1 VHRFFVKNKTNVAVL
16 ISYFLINLVFFYPL
30 LLGKININGHLLVSY
45 FELFGENISYKNI
58 GWDQIRQLYP
68 YISFNLDS
76 IKNFSV
82 PYWNPYIFSGTPH
95 LANLQTSFFYPL
107 SFLGFFLNTLTQ
119 WNLMRFSP
127 YFLGAYFTYIYL
139 REIKLKTLA
148 SYFGGLTFGFS
159 LLMITWGE
167 EVVYF
172 PHSIIWLPLILYFI
186 EKYYEKKDKKFLGF
200 LILVT
205 STSIFAGF
213 IQATIYTFIFIIFY
227 LFFRFGYKYLILT
240 KVGTNY
246 FVAFSIS
253 ILICAIQLGPS
264 LELYFNSA
272 REVYNPMLISAFLNP
287 PQALLSLFAPDI
299 FGNPSTWNFSHPGNS
314 AYYESIYFIGIS
326 ALLFALVAI
335 SNKSKNNLI
344 KFFKITFI
352 ISVILSLNFVI
363 SKLQI
368 YLKIP
373 FFSSAIPN
381 RILFIATFSL
391 SVLSAY
397 GANMYLVKK
406 ENNILKILVII
417 ILIYTFLVI
426 DLIIIYFYKWN
437 TFNGNF
443 QFAYTSLKNLIL
455 PIIIFSLSS
464 LLLFAGNKII
474 KIKNFVLIVII
485 LFALLN
491 NFYLAQKF
499 FSFSEKKF
507 VYPQKD
513 IIKFLQQHQGEY
525 RTLNMTNNR
534 LLNNILMQ
542 YKIYSPE
549 GYDTSNIKS
558 YLEFIS
564 LMNGNKIGDYSR
576 TVAELKISK
585 NPEDFI
591 FDTTQRKLI
600 NLLGVK
606 YLIVEKEKVP
616 VLEKGNYIKVFS
628 EESEKGFAVLENP
641 EVSKRAFLV
650 SEFEIY
656 QTKNTK
662 NMVNNYTQDSLNISS
677 KILSPG
683 FDYKNKIIIEESKP
697 ISSFKPSVG
706 TADITTYRPNEV
718 TINTRSDTPKFLFLS
733 DNYYS
738 GWKATIDGQQT
749 DIIKANYTFRAVHLS
764 EGTHI
769 VRFYYDNDI
778 YKISKYISLASLL
791 AVIFIYFINF
801 KKIRARLN

>member
-1 VHRFFVKNKTNVAVL
+1 MKRFFFKNRTHIVVL
-16 ISYFLINLVFFYPL
+16 ISYFLINLLFFYPIL
-30 LLGKININGHLLVSY
+30 LDKVNINGHLLVSY

-68 YISFNLDS
+68 YISFNLDA
-76 IKNFSV
+76 IKNLSV
-82 PYWNPYIFSGTPH
+82 PFWNPYIFSGTPH

-107 SFLGFFLNTLTQ
+107 SFLGFFLSPHTH

-127 YFLGAYFTYIYL
+127 YFLGAYFTYFYL
-139 REIKLKTLA
+139 QEIKLKTLA
-148 SYFGGLTFGFS
+148 SFFGGLTFGFS

-167 EVVYF
+167 EVVFF
-172 PHSIIWLPLILYFI
+172 PHTIIWLPLILYFI
-186 EKYYEKKDKKFLGF
+186 EKYFEKKDKKFLGL

-205 STSIFAGF
+205 SISIFAGF
-213 IQATIYTFIFIIFY
+213 IQATIYTYVLIVLY
-227 LFFRFGYKYLILT
+227 LLFRFSYKNLIVT
-240 KVGTNY
+240 KLGINY
-246 FVAFSIS
+246 FIAFSIS

-272 REVYNPMLISAFLNP
+272 REIYNPAQISNFLNP
-287 PQALLSLFAPDI
+287 PQSLLSLFAADI
-299 FGNPSTWNFSHPGNS
+299 FGNPATWNFSHPGNS
-314 AYYESIYFIGIS
+314 NYYESIYFIGIG
-326 ALLFALVAI
+326 ALIFVIVAI
-335 SNKSKNNLI
+335 YTRSKNRLI
-344 KFFKITFI
+344 KFYKIAFM

-381 RILFIATFSL
+381 RILFIGTFSL

-397 GANMYLVKK
+397 GANLYLEKK
-406 ENNILKILVII
+406 ESNILKILPIFI
-417 ILIYTFLVI
+417 SIYAFLII
-426 DLIIIYFYKWN
+426 DLAIIYYFAWN

-455 PIIIFSLSS
+455 PIVIFSLSS
-464 LLLFAGNKII
+464 LLLFAGNRII
-474 KIKNFVLIVII
+474 KIKNIVLIVII
-485 LFALLN
+485 LFSLLN

-499 FSFSEKKF
+499 FSFSEKKYI
-507 VYPQKD
+507 YPQKD

-549 GYDTSNIKS
+549 GYDPSNIKS

-564 LMNGNKIGDYSR
+564 LMNGNKIGNYSR

-591 FDTTQRKLI
+591 IDTTQRKLI

-606 YLIVEKEKVP
+606 YLIVEKDKVS

-641 EVSKRAFLV
+641 EVLKRAFLV
-650 SEFEIY
+650 SDFETY

-662 NMVNNYTQDSLNISS
+662 NMINNYSQDSLDISS
-677 KILSPG
+677 KILSPS
-683 FDYKNKIIIEESKP
+683 FDYKNKIIIEGSKS
-697 ISSFKPSVG
+697 IFIIKSSEG
-706 TADITTYRPNEV
+706 TADITTYRSNEV
-718 TINTRSDTPKFLFLS
+718 LINTRSETPKLLFLS

-738 GWKATIDGQQT
+738 GWKATIDGQKT
-749 DIIKANYTFRAVHLS
+749 DIIKANYTFRAVYLN

-769 VRFYYDNDI
+769 VRFYYDSDI
-778 YKISKYISLASLL
+778 YKISKYISFVSLL
-791 AVIFIYFINF
+791 TVFYIYFINN
-801 KKIRARLN
+801 KKIKTKLH